1 MDNDDIVF
9 LMAPIMIM
17 VFSFGGFSL
26 FVVTLCCKWRELQ
39 KMNNGGAVYGGGAG
53 KIIIVVDQNGN
64 PIGGTNFPAGCG
76 NVGSLN
82 IGGEFRYDRI
92 YGGGPEVVVPTVGE
106 VMKCQSCSSCG
117 CTHGGS
123 AGVDSVDSVTQE
135 TVAGGAVGGEGNM
148 QSSKVKLRHK
158 KKIGRRR
165 QGSLVES

>member
-17 VFSFGGFSL
+17 VFAFCGFSL
-26 FVVTLCCKWRELQ
+26 FIVTLCCKWRALQ
-39 KMNNGGAVYGGGAG
+39 NMNNGGAVYGGGAG

-76 NVGSLN
+76 NFGSLN
-82 IGGEFRYDRI
+82 AGGEFRYAGGEFRYDRI
-92 YGGGPEVVVPTVGE
+92 YGGGPEVAVATVGE

-123 AGVDSVDSVTQE
+123 AGY
-135 TVAGGAVGGEGNM
+135 
-148 QSSKVKLRHK
+148 
-158 KKIGRRR
+158 
-165 QGSLVES
+165 